1 VGHGRQSKGNENV
14 VSLFVGWRADIAA
27 CDEVQKL
34 MAEAGLEAELEAEY
48 ARRLTNTIML
58 NPPTQSRET
67 FDYVIM
73 SVFAGAALVCSSNHT
88 AAATGT

>member
-1 VGHGRQSKGNENV
+1 V

-34 MAEAGLEAELEAEY
+34 MAEAGLEAEY